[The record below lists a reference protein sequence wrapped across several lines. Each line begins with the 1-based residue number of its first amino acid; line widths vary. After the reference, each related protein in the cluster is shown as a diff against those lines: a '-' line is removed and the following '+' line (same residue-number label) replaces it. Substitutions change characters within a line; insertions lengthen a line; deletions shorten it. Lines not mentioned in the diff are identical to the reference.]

1 MPQVWLRETGDHAHG
16 CLPVLLRV
24 HELRRAAASEA
35 RRLLRVLLVR
45 LGEVPA
51 DPNAA
56 FLLHLAQS
64 HNSFQAQEVNELL
77 KQIGSTAGA
86 ALAAS
91 LLLAI
96 NGFAAID
103 IAREFRPDVVLL
115 DIGLP
120 DFNGDKVARQLKW
133 QPVPAR
139 TRRAR

>member
-1 MPQVWLRETGDHAHG
+1 MPEVRLCQAGVHADRRV
-16 CLPVLLRV
+16 PVLLRV
-24 HELRRAAASEA
+24 YELRRAAASEA

-51 DPNAA
+51 DPSAA

-103 IAREFRPDVVLL
+103 IARAFRPDVVLL